1 MRLCRVSPKFQCLV
15 VIKDSDVKTTPAPY
29 LNRFEKYSLTHSVL
43 LEEIL
48 SSLPKRLRLIVKNAK
63 QEVHMFIFSI
73 GVFHS
78 INGICICV
86 QVEKFINDYEPTSF
100 YGYCDETVNSLV
112 LSCLNSN
119 QTEEISSLSDTSV
132 ETCKEFHL
140 LKCIVMF
147 CQERIRLSTNCV
159 SVFST
164 HGIHVIHFTEKHVK
178 YILRDLP
185 VLHLLFCVVFN
196 VLTVYY
202 TCMHYRKYTTLQ
214 FVMLLYYN
222 R

>member
-15 VIKDSDVKTTPAPY
+15 VIKDSYVKTTPAPY

-48 SSLPKRLRLIVKNAK
+48 SSLPKRLRLIFKNAK

-100 YGYCDETVNSLV
+100 YGYCDETVDSLV

-119 QTEEISSLSDTSV
+119 QIDEISILSDTSV
-132 ETCKEFHL
+132 ETYKEFHL

-147 CQERIRLSTNCV
+147 CQERIGLSTNWV
-159 SVFST
+159 SRSIT
-164 HGIHVIHFTEKHVK
+164 HNIMV
-178 YILRDLP
+178 
-185 VLHLLFCVVFN
+185 HLKKN
-196 VLTVYY
+196 
-202 TCMHYRKYTTLQ
+202 M
-214 FVMLLYYN
+214 
-222 R
+222 

>member
-1 MRLCRVSPKFQCLV
+1 MRLCRVNPKFQCLV
-15 VIKDSDVKTTPAPY
+15 VIKDSDVKTTSAPY
-29 LNRFEKYSLTHSVL
+29 LNIFEKYSLTHSVL

-48 SSLPKRLRLIVKNAK
+48 SSLPKRLRLIVEKAK
-63 QEVHMFIFSI
+63 QEVHMFIFCI
-73 GVFHS
+73 VIFHS

-119 QTEEISSLSDTSV
+119 QTDKISFLSDTSV
-132 ETCKEFHL
+132 ETCKKFHL

-147 CQERIRLSTNCV
+147 CQERIRLSTNWV
-159 SVFST
+159 SKSIT
-164 HGIHVIHFTEKHVK
+164 HVVHFKEKHVK

-185 VLHLLFCVVFN
+185 VLH
-196 VLTVYY
+196 
-202 TCMHYRKYTTLQ
+202 
-214 FVMLLYYN
+214 
-222 R
+222 